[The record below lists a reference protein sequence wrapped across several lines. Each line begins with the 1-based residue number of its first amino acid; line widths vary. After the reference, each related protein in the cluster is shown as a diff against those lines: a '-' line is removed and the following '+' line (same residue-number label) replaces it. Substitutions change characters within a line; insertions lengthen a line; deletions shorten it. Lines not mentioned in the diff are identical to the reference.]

1 MTFTNITTAKRLLS
15 IFVRTKMKKM
25 NVNIAER
32 HELILNKL
40 ENEGFVTVAA
50 LSKEFDVSAV
60 TIRKDLT
67 LLEELNLLFRS
78 NGKAIRKNPYTH
90 ERTVNE
96 KEKIHQG
103 EKNKIAI
110 KAAEL
115 IKPFDSIIL
124 ASGTTIIEMAHQ
136 IKPIQGMTVLTA
148 SLNAALIISELNDVE
163 VIQLGGTV
171 RKSSSSVIGPLGE
184 QMLSEFT
191 CSKLFLG
198 VDGIDLDFGLTTTSS
213 MEASINKVMI
223 KSAQKIIILADSSKF
238 GKKGFGR
245 ICGLKD
251 VDQIITDS
259 GIEDTCKEELIKLGI
274 DVLVVDID

>member
-1 MTFTNITTAKRLLS
+1 
-15 IFVRTKMKKM
+15 M
-25 NVNIAER
+25 NLTIAER
-32 HELILNKL
+32 HELILKKL
-40 ENEGFVTVAA
+40 EEDGSVTVLS
-50 LSKEFDVSAV
+50 LSKEFNVSAV

-90 ERTVNE
+90 EKTVNE
-96 KEKIHQG
+96 KEKIHQK
-103 EKNKIAI
+103 EKNRISI

-148 SLNAALIISELNDVE
+148 SLNAALIVSELDNVD
-163 VIQLGGTV
+163 VIQLGGIV
-171 RKSSSSVIGPLGE
+171 RKSSASVIGPLGE
-184 QMLSEFT
+184 KMLSEFT

-198 VDGIDLDFGLTTTSS
+198 VDGIDFDFGLTTTSA
-213 MEASINKVMI
+213 MEASINQAMI
-223 KSAQKIIILADSSKF
+223 KYAQKIIILADSSKF
-238 GKKGFGR
+238 GRKGFGR

-259 GIEDTCKEELIKLGI
+259 GIADSYKEKLIELGI
-274 DVLVVDID
+274 DVLVV

>member
-1 MTFTNITTAKRLLS
+1 MI
-15 IFVRTKMKKM
+15 
-25 NVNIAER
+25 VNIAER

-40 ENEGFVTVAA
+40 EDKGFVTVLE
-50 LSKEFDVSAV
+50 LSKLFKVSSV

-67 LLEELNLLFRS
+67 LLEGLNLLFRS
-78 NGKAIRKNPYTH
+78 NGKAIRKNPYTR
-90 ERTVNE
+90 EKTVNE

-110 KAAEL
+110 KAAQL
-115 IKPFDSIIL
+115 IKPYDSIIL

-136 IKPIQGMTVLTA
+136 IKHVNGMTVLTA
-148 SLNAALIISELNDVE
+148 SLNAALIVSQLNDID
-163 VIQLGGTV
+163 VIQLGGIV

-198 VDGIDLDFGLTTTSS
+198 VDGIDLDFGLTTTSL
-213 MEASINKVMI
+213 MEACINKTMI

-238 GKKGFGR
+238 GRKGFGR
-245 ICGLKD
+245 ICGLED

-259 GIEDTCKEELIKLGI
+259 GIENNYKDKLTELGI
-274 DVLVVDID
+274 DVLVV

>member
-1 MTFTNITTAKRLLS
+1 
-15 IFVRTKMKKM
+15 M

-40 ENEGFVTVAA
+40 EKEGLVTVSD

-67 LLEELNLLFRS
+67 MLEELNLLFRS
-78 NGKAIRKNPYTH
+78 NGKAIRKNPYTR

-96 KEKIHQG
+96 KEKIHQD
-103 EKNKIAI
+103 EKNKIAS
-110 KAAEL
+110 KAAKL

-136 IKPIQGMTVLTA
+136 IKAVKGMTVLTT
-148 SLNAALIISELNDVE
+148 SLNAALIVSKLNDVD
-163 VIQLGGTV
+163 VIQLGGVV

-184 QMLSEFT
+184 QMLAEFT

-238 GKKGFGR
+238 GRKGFGR
-245 ICGLKD
+245 ICGLEE
-251 VDQIITDS
+251 VDQIITDA
-259 GIEDTCKEELIKLGI
+259 GIEDSYKDKLIEIGI
-274 DVLVVDID
+274 DVLVV

>member
-1 MTFTNITTAKRLLS
+1 MT
-15 IFVRTKMKKM
+15 M
-25 NVNIAER
+25 NIAER
-32 HELILNKL
+32 HELILKKL
-40 ENEGFVTVAA
+40 ENDGFVTVSD
-50 LSKEFDVSAV
+50 LSIEFDVSSV
-60 TIRKDLT
+60 TIRKDLK

-78 NGKAIRKNPYTH
+78 NGKAIRKNPYTS
-90 ERTVNE
+90 EKTVNE

-115 IKPFDSIIL
+115 IQPFDSIIL

-136 IKPIQGMTVLTA
+136 IKPIKGITVLTA
-148 SLNAALIISELNDVE
+148 SLNAALIVSELNGVD
-163 VIQLGGTV
+163 VIQLGGV
-171 RKSSSSVIGPLGE
+171 LRQSSSSVIGPLGE

-238 GKKGFGR
+238 GRKGFGR
-245 ICGLKD
+245 ICGLED

-259 GIEDTCKEELIKLGI
+259 GIEDAYKEKLIKLGI
-274 DVLVVDID
+274 DVLVVDIEHKNLKL